1 VDACARLKSQAG
13 YDFHMSIS
21 DWKPRL
27 RIEQTGSPILH
38 RAAEHVAREA
48 IASPEVQQLIDMM
61 IATLDGI
68 GVGLAAPQ
76 VGAGLRIAII
86 GDPPELHASVPA
98 ELLREQE
105 RVPIETHVLINPTLI
120 EDGDELAEYFEGC
133 LSVDF
138 YRAIVPRR
146 RRIRVHAL
154 DRFGQAFEREASGWY
169 ARILQHEVDHL
180 DGRLYVERMLPRT
193 FVSAASYSQQW
204 SKLPVAE
211 AKGLLGAD
219 GDHQLHP
226 L

>member
-1 VDACARLKSQAG
+1 
-13 YDFHMSIS
+13 MSIS

-219 GDHQLHP
+219 GDHPLHP